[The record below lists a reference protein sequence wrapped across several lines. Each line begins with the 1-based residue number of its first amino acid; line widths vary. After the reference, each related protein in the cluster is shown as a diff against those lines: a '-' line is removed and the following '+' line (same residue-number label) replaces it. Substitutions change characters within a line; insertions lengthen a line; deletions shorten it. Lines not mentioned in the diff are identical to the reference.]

1 MDEPTFRAYLS
12 EFNGANYDALVR
24 YYADDVTFS
33 FADGTT
39 LRGRDA
45 IVAFYRPLHE
55 CVKESAEVVFL
66 VMDAQG
72 RRRRAVHQPPHPP
85 HPPHPL
91 SRSAKRVRRQAS
103 LPAARTRYPPAP
115 PRRALVVLTCQRS
128 PGPPGR
134 ESVCA
139 TG

>member
-12 EFNGANYDALVR
+12 EFNAANYDALVR

-55 CVKESAEVVFL
+55 CVKESVEVVFL
-66 VMDAQG
+66 VMDSRHVAVELATEFRAHKDYANFTRGPLKAGDVVRFTSFVHYDLDADG
-72 RRRRAVHQPPHPP
+72 RFTDIRIG
-85 HPPHPL
+85 
-91 SRSAKRVRRQAS
+91 
-103 LPAARTRYPPAP
+103 RY
-115 PRRALVVLTCQRS
+115 R
-128 PGPPGR
+128 
-134 ESVCA
+134 
-139 TG
+139 